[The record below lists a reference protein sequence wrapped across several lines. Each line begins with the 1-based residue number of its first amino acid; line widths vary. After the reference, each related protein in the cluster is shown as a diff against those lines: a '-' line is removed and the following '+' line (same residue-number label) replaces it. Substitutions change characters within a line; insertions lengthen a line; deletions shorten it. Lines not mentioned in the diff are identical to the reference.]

1 MEQPTPE
8 IPSPLDWSKWP
19 GILTK
24 AVSAAAVVLLAGMA
38 FYHNSI
44 ENWLA
49 RYLVGYMF
57 CLSIGL
63 GGLFLVLAHHL
74 FDANWSVPIRRI
86 NEHLACLLPWM
97 AVFWIPIGIWA
108 PDLYAW
114 MDIVDH
120 PDHALAAKQ
129 SPLPLFTLPGF
140 YISSALCFIIW
151 WYIPNQLRRLSL
163 EQDKT
168 GAADCTFQM
177 RKFAFLGI
185 FLFAFSLTLA
195 ALMWM
200 KGLQHAW
207 FSTMYGVYYFAASVW
222 TTIVTVYMIVLLL
235 HRQGNLKDV
244 ITGNQYY
251 YLGTLFLAFTVF
263 YSYIHFSQYFIIW
276 NGNVPEETFWYA
288 QREAGAWKGVCY
300 LLIFGHFFI
309 PFLAL
314 LRIDRKLNFNWMTGL
329 FVWAL
334 CMHFVDMYFNIIP
347 VVNEVGEVSFPLI
360 ELASVIVIGGVL
372 AMIFRKNFNSHPPY
386 PQRDPRMAECLG
398 VYIQPLSEQTEKAAE
413 GAK

>member
-1 MEQPTPE
+1 
-8 IPSPLDWSKWP
+8 
-19 GILTK
+19 
-24 AVSAAAVVLLAGMA
+24 
-38 FYHNSI
+38 
-44 ENWLA
+44 
-49 RYLVGYMF
+49 
-57 CLSIGL
+57 
-63 GGLFLVLAHHL
+63 
-74 FDANWSVPIRRI
+74 
-86 NEHLACLLPWM
+86 
-97 AVFWIPIGIWA
+97 
-108 PDLYAW
+108 
-114 MDIVDH
+114 
-120 PDHALAAKQ
+120 
-129 SPLPLFTLPGF
+129 
-140 YISSALCFIIW
+140 
-151 WYIPNQLRRLSL
+151 
-163 EQDKT
+163 
-168 GAADCTFQM
+168 
-177 RKFAFLGI
+177 
-185 FLFAFSLTLA
+185 
-195 ALMWM
+195 
-200 KGLQHAW
+200 
-207 FSTMYGVYYFAASVW
+207 MYGVYYFAASVW